1 MTLTRDE
8 IEKALPANLK
18 SAATQSLTDM
28 VNNVVSDPLVA
39 DQIRNNFISYAA
51 VMKDGK
57 FKTEDY
63 LHAVVYVSYK
73 LMGYSNRESYEKTFP
88 TRMSALVAK
97 GTAQKDI
104 AAYVSAYHKGK
115 LVNLIMEQS
124 LVPSWVL
131 NQHLYQ
137 EAINTQADLMRTA
150 NSEKVRTEAANS
162 LLTHLKKPEVGK
174 FQIDMEVKDSS
185 GMTELKN
192 TLRDLAQQQSE
203 LIATGVTTREI
214 AATPLITGPSEI
226 VEGEFEEHETNEAK
240 PG

>member
-1 MTLTRDE
+1 MTLTRND
-8 IEKALPANLK
+8 IERALPANLK
-18 SAATQSLTDM
+18 SSATQALTDL

-39 DQIRNNFISYAA
+39 EQVQNNFISYAG

-63 LHAVVYVSYK
+63 LHAVMYVSYK

-88 TRMSALVAK
+88 QRYQNLVAK
-97 GTAQKDI
+97 GTAAKDI

-124 LVPSWVL
+124 LVPTWVL
-131 NQHLYQ
+131 NQHLHQ
-137 EAINTQADLMRTA
+137 EAINVQAELMRTSA
-150 NSEKVRTEAANS
+150 SDKVRTEAANS

-174 FQIDMEVKDSS
+174 FQIDVDVKDSS

-192 TLRDLAQQQSE
+192 TLRGLAQQQSE
-203 LIATGVTTREI
+203 LIAAGVTTRDI
-214 AATPLITGPSEI
+214 AAQPLLTGPSEV
-226 VEGEFEEHETNEAK
+226 VEGEFTESGTDETES
-240 PG
+240 